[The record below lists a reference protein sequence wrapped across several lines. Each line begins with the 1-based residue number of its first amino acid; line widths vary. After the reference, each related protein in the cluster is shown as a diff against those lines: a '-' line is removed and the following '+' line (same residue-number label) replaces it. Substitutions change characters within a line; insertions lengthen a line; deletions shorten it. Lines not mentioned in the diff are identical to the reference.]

1 MMSPMMVKE
10 MKATLA
16 LSILDSIRQRDLSVE
31 AAAEVTGTEI
41 ERMRALV
48 EKREIGRFGIEEL
61 VDILD
66 AVDASGPR
74 YGHR

>member
-1 MMSPMMVKE
+1 MMVKE